1 MDRSS
6 GLIRRIINGPKE
18 LPTHVVAINE
28 PNGSTIGDEYYN
40 PSSNQLFKRL
50 AVNGTDV
57 QWVGQL
63 QGTAYQA
70 SGLTVASSPRF
81 INFPGGIL
89 SFNATTGVLDIT
101 SATTGTVTS
110 VGGTGTVNGITLTGT
125 VTSTGNL
132 TLGGTL
138 SNVSLTTQV
147 SRTLPAANGGTG
159 QSSYAVGDLLYAS
172 TTTAVSKLAD
182 VATGNALISGGVGV
196 APAWGKVGLTTH
208 ISGTL
213 PIANGGTNS
222 TATATN
228 GGIGYGTGTAH
239 AYSVAGTS
247 GYILKSNGAAA
258 PTWTI
263 NDLTSFPTSNYKK
276 SVRVA
281 TTANITLSAPQTIDG
296 IAVVAGNRVLVK
308 NQTLP
313 AQNGIYI
320 VAAAAWTRSVAADG
334 STEIDSAVVG
344 VDEGT
349 ANGGK
354 FFTNIFKST
363 DVVGTTVMPWYEILT
378 SQGISTTLITAGT
391 LPIARGGTNATATP
405 TNGAVAYGTG
415 TAYAFSAAGTSGYI
429 LKSNG
434 AAAPT
439 WTIND
444 LTLFPTSNY
453 KKSVRVATT
462 ANITLSA
469 PQTIDGI
476 AVVAGNRVLVKNQ
489 TTTAQ
494 NGIYIVAAAAWTRS
508 VAADG
513 STEID
518 SAVVGVDEGT
528 ANGGKFFTN
537 VFKSTDVVGTT
548 AMPWYQVVYETGKWA
563 ISISGTAAVSTAATA
578 TISSTASA
586 FKMPFLNTTANTTGN
601 YGILQDSVADFTYNP
616 SINIM
621 TVGGI
626 QCSSTS
632 TFSVNNAVT
641 AAGTTQ
647 GTAFAIATDIVNVTV
662 GVANSGVR
670 FPYRTPGHKIIIR
683 NSTAVTIKVYP
694 NTSAQINIIG
704 LNVGFDLTAATTL
717 EFVCF
722 SATQWYTLN
731 ATFA

>member
-6 GLIRRIINGPKE
+6 GLIRRIINGLKG

-147 SRTLPAANGGTG
+147 SGTLPAANGGTG

-239 AYSVAGTS
+239 AYSV
-247 GYILKSNGAAA
+247 
-258 PTWTI
+258 
-263 NDLTSFPTSNYKK
+263 
-276 SVRVA
+276 
-281 TTANITLSAPQTIDG
+281 
-296 IAVVAGNRVLVK
+296 
-308 NQTLP
+308 
-313 AQNGIYI
+313 
-320 VAAAAWTRSVAADG
+320 
-334 STEIDSAVVG
+334 
-344 VDEGT
+344 
-349 ANGGK
+349 
-354 FFTNIFKST
+354 
-363 DVVGTTVMPWYEILT
+363 
-378 SQGISTTLITAGT
+378 
-391 LPIARGGTNATATP
+391 
-405 TNGAVAYGTG
+405 
-415 TAYAFSAAGTSGYI
+415 AGTSGYI

-548 AMPWYQVVYETGKWA
+548 AMPWYQVVYETGTWA